1 MVDDPLFDYYSP
13 TFLADPY
20 PFYARLRMRD
30 PVHWGLPYEPYYEGA
45 WHIARYDDVAALL
58 RDPRFGKAELTDE
71 ATAPEGMRMV
81 DLPPEAQAYLGL
93 LSLALLRSDPPNHT
107 RLRGLVSKAFTP
119 RMVEA
124 LRSRIDAI
132 AGELLDTAATDE
144 LDLIDQF
151 AFPLS
156 ISVIT
161 EMLGLAADDRDQ
173 LKRWAGVLVA
183 ALECKRTTDVYAPA
197 SAVAAEIFAFFYEQI
212 AQRRRDVELGRPS
225 RPGILSD
232 LLAVHD
238 QDGDRLSEIEL
249 IVTCTLLLVAGHDTT
264 VNLIGNGMLALLR
277 HPEQLKL
284 LRNCPELAPAAVEEF
299 LRYDSSTQMAS
310 RVAHEDVELGGK
322 VIRRGQPVNLLLGSA
337 NHDPAH
343 FADADRLDITRQ
355 DNKHL
360 AFGHGIHYCLGAPL
374 ARLEAQTAIPLLLQR
389 RPQVQLAVA
398 EPPRR
403 PTIGFRGLSHLPV
416 VG

>member
-1 MVDDPLFDYYSP
+1 
-13 TFLADPY
+13 
-20 PFYARLRMRD
+20 
-30 PVHWGLPYEPYYEGA
+30 VHWGLPYEPYYDGA

-58 RDPRFGKAELTDE
+58 KDPRLGKAELTGE
-71 ATAPEGMRMV
+71 AMASEGQRMA
-81 DLPPEAQAYLGL
+81 DLPPEAQTYLGL
-93 LSLALLRSDPPNHT
+93 LHLAMLRADPPVHT

-124 LRSRIDAI
+124 LRPRIADI
-132 AGELLDTAATDE
+132 ASELLDAQATGTGE

-156 ISVIT
+156 ITVIT
-161 EMLGLAADDRDQ
+161 EMLGLAADDRDR

-183 ALECKRTTDVYAPA
+183 ALECKRTTDVYGPA
-197 SAVAAEIFAFFYEQI
+197 SAVAAEVFAFFHEQI
-212 AQRRRDVELGRPS
+212 ASRRHDRTP

-238 QDGDRLSEIEL
+238 QDGDRLSEPEL

-277 HPEQLKL
+277 QPEQLAL
-284 LRNCPELAPAAVEEF
+284 LRDRPELAPAAVEEF
-299 LRYDSSTQMAS
+299 LRYDTSTQMTS
-310 RVAHEDVELGGK
+310 RVAHDDVEVGGK
-322 VIRRGQPVNLLLGSA
+322 VSRRGQAVALLLGSA

-343 FADADRLDITRQ
+343 FADPDRLDITRQ

-374 ARLEAQTAIPLLLQR
+374 ARLEAQIAIPLLAR
-389 RPQVQLAVA
+389 RPHLRLAVA
-398 EPPRR
+398 EPLAADWQRTGSGPSAFRLPPRR
-403 PTIGFRGLSHLPV
+403 PTIAFRGLLHLPV
-416 VG
+416 VGGAVDLT